1 MSKISYPQLV
11 KNLADAY
18 RTAIGST
25 DPIAIGE
32 LTTKVTEAM
41 NSGGVSVEYKS
52 ITYNE
57 DNTITLID
65 KDDVVHTMSCT
76 YEDSKLTSI
85 TYDNR
90 VINLTYDGDI
100 LTSIN
105 NKEIN
110 LENAPVQPQ
119 IVQKP
124 MTVETGVEVIMP
136 IYVNTEIEIN
146 NNIEIETSVA
156 IEESEE

>member
-25 DPIAIGE
+25 EPIVIGE
-32 LTTKVTEAM
+32 LTAKVTEAM

-65 KDDVVHTMSCT
+65 KDDIVHTMSCIFCLVHCT
-76 YEDSKLTSI
+76 ECCEEQNNQPNHQETHKEYNKTI
-85 TYDNR
+85 Q
-90 VINLTYDGDI
+90 NLCHH
-100 LTSIN
+100 S
-105 NKEIN
+105 
-110 LENAPVQPQ
+110 
-119 IVQKP
+119 
-124 MTVETGVEVIMP
+124 
-136 IYVNTEIEIN
+136 
-146 NNIEIETSVA
+146 
-156 IEESEE
+156 